1 MNRALDI
8 GRLPLVLAL
17 VVGVAVTVSSCS
29 QSTGSQAP
37 TAPAISASPEA
48 SPEGTEPEPSPTST
62 PSQNPSPADS
72 EIIAASLS
80 PLTGLPQEEPA
91 PVLVVKLDNTRN
103 ALPHAGLKSADL
115 VYIEEV
121 EYGITRLAA
130 VFSSHVPHR
139 IGPVRSARI
148 TDIDLLEQYGSPGF
162 AFSGAQRRLW
172 PALNAAPFVDLSA
185 NKDAADYSRD
195 FSRRAPYNY
204 FFDGKVALK
213 NAKGVSTDQNM
224 GFLFES
230 AMPSGGSYNNAAT
243 LQWGYASARF
253 VYDPLKRKYAV
264 RLNGERATA
273 EEEDGLQWADTVVI
287 QQVKQT
293 QSKYFDKG
301 GGNTP
306 HAETIGQG
314 QAIVLRNGFAFP
326 VSWSRPDAKSGTT
339 FTQTD
344 GSTMAF
350 KPGQTWIALYDER
363 RPVKLKPK
371 SR

>member
-1 MNRALDI
+1 M
-8 GRLPLVLAL
+8 
-17 VVGVAVTVSSCS
+17 
-29 QSTGSQAP
+29 
-37 TAPAISASPEA
+37 
-48 SPEGTEPEPSPTST
+48 
-62 PSQNPSPADS
+62 
-72 EIIAASLS
+72 S
-80 PLTGLPQEEPA
+80 PLTGLPQEKPT

-130 VFSSHVPHR
+130 VFSSRVPHR

-162 AFSGAQRRLW
+162 AFSGAQQKLW
-172 PALNAAPFVDLSA
+172 PVLNAAPFVDLSA

-213 NAKGVSTDQNM
+213 NAKSVSNYQDM
-224 GFLFES
+224 GFLFE
-230 AMPSGGSYNNAAT
+230 AAIPSGGQYNKAAT

-273 EEEDGLQWADTVVI
+273 EEDDGLQWADTVVI
-287 QQVKQT
+287 QQVVQT

-314 QAIVLRNGFAFP
+314 QAIVLRNGFSFP
-326 VSWSRPDAKSGTT
+326 VTWSRTNAESGTT
-339 FTQTD
+339 FYQED
-344 GSTMAF
+344 GSQLAF
-350 KPGQTWIALYDER
+350 KPGQTWIALYDKNR
-363 RPVKLKPK
+363 SVKLQPK
-371 SR
+371 SN

>member
-1 MNRALDI
+1 MEAET
-8 GRLPLVLAL
+8 PP
-17 VVGVAVTVSSCS
+17 VA
-29 QSTGSQAP
+29 
-37 TAPAISASPEA
+37 I
-48 SPEGTEPEPSPTST
+48 
-62 PSQNPSPADS
+62 
-72 EIIAASLS
+72 S
-80 PLTGLPQEEPA
+80 PLTGLPQDEPT

-103 ALPHAGLKSADL
+103 ALPHAGLRSADL
-115 VYIEEV
+115 IYIEEV

-130 VFSSHVPHR
+130 VFSSRVPHR

-148 TDIDLLEQYGSPGF
+148 TDIDLLEQYGSPAF
-162 AFSGAQRRLW
+162 AFSGAQRKLW

-213 NAKGVSTDQNM
+213 NAEGVSLDQDM

-230 AMPSGGSYNNAAT
+230 AIPSGGAYNKAAS

-264 RLNGERATA
+264 RLNGERATS

-287 QQVKQT
+287 QKVKQT

-326 VSWSRPDAKSGTT
+326 VTWSRPNAESGTT
-339 FTQTD
+339 FS
-344 GSTMAF
+344 GANGAPLEF
-350 KPGQTWIALYDER
+350 KPGQTWVALYDKN
-363 RPVKLKPK
+363 RPVKFKPK
-371 SR
+371 LG